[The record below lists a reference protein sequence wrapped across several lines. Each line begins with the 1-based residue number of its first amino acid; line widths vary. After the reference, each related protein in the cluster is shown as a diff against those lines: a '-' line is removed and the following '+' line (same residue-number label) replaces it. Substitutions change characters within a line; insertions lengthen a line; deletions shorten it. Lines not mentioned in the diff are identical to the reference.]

1 MEFSGR
7 QTGTN
12 TGEEPML
19 KIGEKAPGFTL
30 ADADGNEVSL
40 EGFKGQNV
48 VLFFYPKDDTPG

>member
-1 MEFSGR
+1 
-7 QTGTN
+7 
-12 TGEEPML
+12 ML